1 MEEEKAKKQTGEEA
15 PIPAEEENQMKS
27 VAVGRVSFKIHLT
40 VFVVVNLVLWCLWFT
55 IFNAIVTNETIA
67 DAILKTSV
75 CITVVWFL
83 IVLVHYLIVYRWNS
97 TLVEKELRRLKKAR
111 KKALKEIEEM
121 KKNNLSAKKT
131 EEKQ

>member
-97 TLVEKELRRLKKAR
+97 TLVEKELRRMKKAR

>member
-97 TLVEKELRRLKKAR
+97 TLVEKELRRMKKAR

-121 KKNNLSAKKT
+121 KKNNLSAKKS

>member
-97 TLVEKELRRLKKAR
+97 TLVEKELRRMKKAR

-121 KKNNLSAKKT
+121 KRNNLSAKKT

>member
-55 IFNAIVTNETIA
+55 IFNAIVTDETIA

-97 TLVEKELRRLKKAR
+97 TLVEKELRRMKKAR

>member
-97 TLVEKELRRLKKAR
+97 TLVEKEVRRMKKAR

>member
-1 MEEEKAKKQTGEEA
+1 MEEEKVKNQTNEEP
-15 PIPAEEENQMKS
+15 PIPAEEEKQMRS

-40 VFVVVNLVLWCLWFT
+40 VFVIVNLVLWCLWFT

-83 IVLVHYLIVYRWNS
+83 ILLVHYMIVYRWNS
-97 TLVEKELRRLKKAR
+97 TLVEKEFRRMKKAR
-111 KKALKEIEEM
+111 KKVLKEIEEM
-121 KKNNLSAKKT
+121 KKSSQQTKKT

>member
-1 MEEEKAKKQTGEEA
+1 MEEEIKKKQTSDET
-15 PIPAEEENQMKS
+15 PIPAEEEKQMRS

-55 IFNAIVTNETIA
+55 IFNAIVTDETIS
-67 DAILKTSV
+67 DAILKISV
-75 CITVVWFL
+75 CITVVWLL

-97 TLVEKELRRLKKAR
+97 TLIEKELRRMKKAR
-111 KKALKEIEEM
+111 KKALKEIEEL
-121 KKNNLSAKKT
+121 KKSSQHTKKT

>member
-1 MEEEKAKKQTGEEA
+1 MEEEKVKNQTADET
-15 PIPAEEENQMKS
+15 PIPAEEEKQMRS

-97 TLVEKELRRLKKAR
+97 TLVEKELRRMKKAR
-111 KKALKEIEEM
+111 KKALKEIEEI
-121 KKNNLSAKKT
+121 KKNIAQTKKT

>member
-55 IFNAIVTNETIA
+55 IFNAIVTKETIA

-97 TLVEKELRRLKKAR
+97 TLVEKELRRMKKAR

-121 KKNNLSAKKT
+121 KRNNLSAKKT

>member
-55 IFNAIVTNETIA
+55 IFNAIVTNKTIA

-97 TLVEKELRRLKKAR
+97 TLVEKELRRMKKAR

-121 KKNNLSAKKT
+121 KKNNLSAKKS

>member
-97 TLVEKELRRLKKAR
+97 TLVEKELRRMKKAR
-111 KKALKEIEEM
+111 KKALREIEEM

>member
-1 MEEEKAKKQTGEEA
+1 MEEEKVKNQTADET
-15 PIPAEEENQMKS
+15 PIPAEEEKQMRS

-97 TLVEKELRRLKKAR
+97 TLVEKELRRMKKAR
-111 KKALKEIEEM
+111 KKALKEIEEI
-121 KKNNLSAKKT
+121 KKSIAQTKKT